1 MDRLLTTEQ
10 TADHFQVHP
19 KTINAWV
26 AKGILAAT
34 DIGGV
39 RRFKAS
45 DIAATEQAG
54 RKVVTAP
61 EPEPKAPVQLL
72 AAGGVC
78 KPCRSTRTNQTRK
91 ERRLAIAGLEAAST
105 SANSQRPANTVTC

>member
-1 MDRLLTTEQ
+1 MDRLLTAEQ

-34 DIGGV
+34 DIGG
-39 RRFKAS
+39 
-45 DIAATEQAG
+45 
-54 RKVVTAP
+54 
-61 EPEPKAPVQLL
+61 
-72 AAGGVC
+72 GGVC

-91 ERRLAIAGLEAAST
+91 ERRHVAAGLEAAST
-105 SANSQRPANTVTC
+105 SANSQRPAARG